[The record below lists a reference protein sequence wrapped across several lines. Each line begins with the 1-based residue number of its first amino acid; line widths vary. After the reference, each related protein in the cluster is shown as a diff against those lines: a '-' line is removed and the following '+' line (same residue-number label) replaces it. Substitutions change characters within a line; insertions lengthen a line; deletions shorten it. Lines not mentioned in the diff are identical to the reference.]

1 MGGEAGERG
10 IEQAGAH
17 VLIGG
22 AGRPATGA
30 GRWGGG
36 HPLKLINDLINFKAE
51 HRHSAVAWGESGGK
65 GRRQGGEAYIGGVR
79 ASIRPTRPPTRSR
92 PGR

>member
-36 HPLKLINDLINFKAE
+36 HPLKLINDLINFKGAY
-51 HRHSAVAWGESGGK
+51 RRSAVARGESGGK
-65 GRRQGGEAYIGGVR
+65 GAPAGRRSVHRRGARLDQADQTP
-79 ASIRPTRPPTRSR
+79 SS
-92 PGR
+92 